1 MSVTSHPQ
9 NRPTPSRGERA
20 TGFWDSE
27 HEAGSCGSCVDPD
40 SGISVVSSKTG
51 VSNCSM
57 ADYCSTRDRTQVNR
71 EKPGVVPS
79 PGNQLVTVLMP
90 EKLIKDPRL
99 STSSDV
105 NRPVNRIGRTSA
117 PDLRKS
123 RTRVRSFRPQHKLTR
138 MDVYSENTQGPRILG
153 SEQLDELDQ
162 HSSFDVISVDSS
174 EVSFDENC
182 NRVQCKNVNQTLHGD
197 QYSYEFN
204 SSHRPATQRNAN
216 QIDSGRIKTQKH
228 RSHKVSV
235 PKYMASTCYPSGGDQ
250 SASDNTPP
258 LAAVSLGVGGDL
270 YRQSETRAGVGG
282 DLYRQPETRAGV
294 FGDLYRHPETRAGLG
309 GDLYRQTET
318 RAGLHGLIPSLQEF
332 VDFLQERRRKLSFTN
347 TEGRDDRL

>member
-9 NRPTPSRGERA
+9 NRLTPSRGERV

-57 ADYCSTRDRTQVNR
+57 ADYCSTRDRTQENR
-71 EKPGVVPS
+71 ETTGVIPS

-138 MDVYSENTQGPRILG
+138 MNVYSKNTQGPRILG

-270 YRQSETRAGVGG
+270 YRQ
-282 DLYRQPETRAGV
+282 
-294 FGDLYRHPETRAGLG
+294 
-309 GDLYRQTET
+309 TET

>member
-1 MSVTSHPQ
+1 MSVTSHPL
-9 NRPTPSRGERA
+9 NRPTPSRGERV

-57 ADYCSTRDRTQVNR
+57 ADYCSTRDRTQENR
-71 EKPGVVPS
+71 ETTGVIPS

-282 DLYRQPETRAGV
+282 DLYRQ
-294 FGDLYRHPETRAGLG
+294 
-309 GDLYRQTET
+309 TET

-332 VDFLQERRRKLSFTN
+332 VDFLQERRRKLSFTI

>member
-9 NRPTPSRGERA
+9 NRLTPSRGERV

-57 ADYCSTRDRTQVNR
+57 ADYCSTRDRTQENR
-71 EKPGVVPS
+71 ETTGVIPS

-138 MDVYSENTQGPRILG
+138 MNVYSKNTQGPRILG

-182 NRVQCKNVNQTLHGD
+182 NRVQCKNVNQMLHGD

-235 PKYMASTCYPSGGDQ
+235 PKYIASTCYPSGGDQ

-282 DLYRQPETRAGV
+282 DLYRQ
-294 FGDLYRHPETRAGLG
+294 
-309 GDLYRQTET
+309 TET

-347 TEGRDDRL
+347 TEGRNDRL

>member
-9 NRPTPSRGERA
+9 NRLTPSRGERV

-57 ADYCSTRDRTQVNR
+57 ADYCSTRDRTQENR
-71 EKPGVVPS
+71 ETPGVVPS

-138 MDVYSENTQGPRILG
+138 MNVYSKNTQGPRILG

-270 YRQSETRAGVGG
+270 YRQSETRAG
-282 DLYRQPETRAGV
+282 
-294 FGDLYRHPETRAGLG
+294 
-309 GDLYRQTET
+309 
-318 RAGLHGLIPSLQEF
+318 LHGLIPSLQEF

>member
-9 NRPTPSRGERA
+9 NRLTPSRGERV

-57 ADYCSTRDRTQVNR
+57 ADYCSTRDRTQENR
-71 EKPGVVPS
+71 ETTGVIPS

-138 MDVYSENTQGPRILG
+138 MNVYSKNTQGPRILG

-282 DLYRQPETRAGV
+282 DLYRQ
-294 FGDLYRHPETRAGLG
+294 
-309 GDLYRQTET
+309 TET

>member
-9 NRPTPSRGERA
+9 NRLTPSRGERV

-57 ADYCSTRDRTQVNR
+57 ADYCSTRDRTQENR
-71 EKPGVVPS
+71 ETTGVIPS

-138 MDVYSENTQGPRILG
+138 MNVYSKNTQGPRILG

-228 RSHKVSV
+228 RSHKVNV

-282 DLYRQPETRAGV
+282 DLYRQ
-294 FGDLYRHPETRAGLG
+294 
-309 GDLYRQTET
+309 TET

-332 VDFLQERRRKLSFTN
+332 VDFLQERRRKLSFTI

>member
-1 MSVTSHPQ
+1 MSVTSHPL
-9 NRPTPSRGERA
+9 NRPTPSRGERV

-57 ADYCSTRDRTQVNR
+57 ADYCSTRDRTQENR
-71 EKPGVVPS
+71 ETTGVIPS

-123 RTRVRSFRPQHKLTR
+123 RTRVRSFRPQHKLTK

-282 DLYRQPETRAGV
+282 DLYRQ
-294 FGDLYRHPETRAGLG
+294 
-309 GDLYRQTET
+309 TET

>member
-1 MSVTSHPQ
+1 MSVTSHPL
-9 NRPTPSRGERA
+9 NRPTPSRGERV

-57 ADYCSTRDRTQVNR
+57 HADYCSTRDRTQENR
-71 EKPGVVPS
+71 ETPGVVPS

-138 MDVYSENTQGPRILG
+138 MNVYSKNTQGPRILG

-204 SSHRPATQRNAN
+204 SN
-216 QIDSGRIKTQKH
+216 QIDSRRIKTQKH

-270 YRQSETRAGVGG
+270 YI
-282 DLYRQPETRAGV
+282 QPETRAGV

-318 RAGLHGLIPSLQEF
+318 CRAGLHGLIPSLQEF

>member
-9 NRPTPSRGERA
+9 NRLTPSRGERV

-57 ADYCSTRDRTQVNR
+57 ADYCSTRDRTQENR
-71 EKPGVVPS
+71 ETTGVIPS

-138 MDVYSENTQGPRILG
+138 MNVYSKNTQGPRILG

-235 PKYMASTCYPSGGDQ
+235 PKYIASTCYPSGGDQ

-282 DLYRQPETRAGV
+282 DLYRQ
-294 FGDLYRHPETRAGLG
+294 
-309 GDLYRQTET
+309 TET

>member
-1 MSVTSHPQ
+1 MSVTSHPL
-9 NRPTPSRGERA
+9 NRPTPSRGERV

-57 ADYCSTRDRTQVNR
+57 ADYCSTRDRTQENR
-71 EKPGVVPS
+71 ETTGVIPS

-90 EKLIKDPRL
+90 EKLIKVPRL

-138 MDVYSENTQGPRILG
+138 MNVYSKNTQGPRILG

-282 DLYRQPETRAGV
+282 DLYRQ
-294 FGDLYRHPETRAGLG
+294 
-309 GDLYRQTET
+309 TET

>member
-1 MSVTSHPQ
+1 MSVTSHPL
-9 NRPTPSRGERA
+9 NRPTPSRGERV

-71 EKPGVVPS
+71 ETPGVV
-79 PGNQLVTVLMP
+79 QLVTVLMP

-197 QYSYEFN
+197 QYSYDFN
-204 SSHRPATQRNAN
+204 SSHRPATQRKAN

-258 LAAVSLGVGGDL
+258 LAAVSL
-270 YRQSETRAGVGG
+270 GVGG

>member
-57 ADYCSTRDRTQVNR
+57 ADYCSTRDRTQENR
-71 EKPGVVPS
+71 ETPGVVPS

-138 MDVYSENTQGPRILG
+138 MNVYSKNTQGPRILG

-250 SASDNTPP
+250 SPSDNTPP

-270 YRQSETRAGVGG
+270 YRQSETRAGV
-282 DLYRQPETRAGV
+282 
-294 FGDLYRHPETRAGLG
+294 G

>member
-9 NRPTPSRGERA
+9 NRLTPSRGERV

-57 ADYCSTRDRTQVNR
+57 ADYCSTRDRTQENR
-71 EKPGVVPS
+71 ETTGVIPS

-138 MDVYSENTQGPRILG
+138 MNVYSKNTQGPRILG

-216 QIDSGRIKTQKH
+216 QIDSGRIKIQKH

-282 DLYRQPETRAGV
+282 DLYRQ
-294 FGDLYRHPETRAGLG
+294 
-309 GDLYRQTET
+309 TET